1 MTRIRRLLRSGRGEE
16 RLQIRRPRRNMENE
30 VGMNNRRVVVTGYG
44 VVSCVGNNVPDFW
57 DSLVNG
63 RCGLGRITRFD
74 ASEYRTQIAGEV
86 KDFDVTKYMT
96 AKEAKRLDLFC
107 QYAIAASDEAMDCA
121 GLPKELRGSNIDPN
135 RVGVIVSS
143 GIGGLHTMSEQD
155 KLLIER
161 GPGKISPLL
170 IPMMIGDL
178 ASGNISI
185 RYGAGGPNLGL
196 VTACSTGC
204 HSIGESF
211 WCIKR
216 DDADVM
222 ICGGA
227 EASVVA
233 LGVAG
238 FCAMK
243 AMSQRNDDPL
253 HASRPFDLNR
263 DGFVMSEGAGVMI
276 LEELEHAKKRGAN
289 ILAEVVG
296 YGATGD
302 AYHITSPAPDG
313 NGGARAIRMAMR
325 HAGLGTNEI
334 DYINAHGTST
344 QLNDKFETMAIKGAL
359 GEDAYKVSVSS
370 TKGTTGHGLGAAGGL
385 ESIAC
390 VKAIETGIIPPTI
403 NYETP
408 DPECDLD
415 ITPNTARERKVEV
428 ALNSNLG
435 FGGHNGVVIFRKF
448 R

>member
-1 MTRIRRLLRSGRGEE
+1 
-16 RLQIRRPRRNMENE
+16 MENE

-107 QYAIAASDEAMDCA
+107 QYAIAASDEAMDSA

>member
-1 MTRIRRLLRSGRGEE
+1 
-16 RLQIRRPRRNMENE
+16 
-30 VGMNNRRVVVTGYG
+30 MNNRRVVVTGYG

-86 KDFDVTKYMT
+86 KDFDVTKYMS

-107 QYAIAASDEAMDCA
+107 QYAIAASDEAMETA
-121 GLPKELRGSNIDPN
+121 GLPKELRGSSIDPD

-325 HAGLGTNEI
+325 HAGLGTDKI

-408 DPECDLD
+408 DPACDLD

-435 FGGHNGVVIFRKF
+435 CGHNGVVIFRKF

>member
-1 MTRIRRLLRSGRGEE
+1 
-16 RLQIRRPRRNMENE
+16 
-30 VGMNNRRVVVTGYG
+30 MNNRRVVVTGYG
-44 VVSCVGNNVPDFW
+44 AVSCVGNDVPTFW
-57 DSLVNG
+57 ESLVNG
-63 RCGLGRITRFD
+63 RCGLGPITRFD
-74 ASEYRTQIAGEV
+74 AAEYRTRIAGEV
-86 KDFDVTKYMT
+86 KGFDVTRYMSP
-96 AKEAKRLDLFC
+96 KEAKRLDLFC
-107 QYAIAASDEAMDCA
+107 QYAIAASDEAMEKA
-121 GLPKELRGSNIDPN
+121 GLPKELRDSGIDPS

-143 GIGGLHTMSEQD
+143 GIGGLQTMSDQD
-155 KLLIER
+155 RLLLER

-211 WCIKR
+211 WVIKR

-238 FCAMK
+238 FCALK

-253 HASRPFDLNR
+253 HASRPFDLDR
-263 DGFVMSEGAGVMI
+263 DGFVMSEGAGVLI

-313 NGGARAIRMAMR
+313 DGGARAIQMAMR
-325 HAGLGTNEI
+325 HAGLNPEDI
-334 DYINAHGTST
+334 DYINAHGTAT
-344 QLNDKFETMAIKGAL
+344 DLNDKFETMSIKRAL
-359 GEDAYKVSVSS
+359 GDAAYKVAVSS
-370 TKGTTGHGLGAAGGL
+370 TKGTTGHALGAAGGI

-390 VKAIETGIIPPTI
+390 IRAIETGIVPPTI

-408 DPECDLD
+408 DPDCDLD
-415 ITPNTARERKVEV
+415 ITPNVARERKIRV

-435 FGGHNGVVIFRKF
+435 FGGHNGVVIYRKF
-448 R
+448 E